1 MGGGASPEALG
12 VGDERIPNPVAS
24 PGIGTLRE
32 GGSRADEAVA
42 SSVAAAAA
50 GWASH
55 SSATKYVK

>member
-1 MGGGASPEALG
+1 MAPG

-42 SSVAAAAA
+42 ASVAAAAA
-50 GWASH
+50 GWACH